1 MSGLVRRL
9 VFCAALL
16 CATFAALSA
25 QGTSARAATAAGA
38 TAAGATAAPSQ
49 PEEGLSPTQ
58 SSFEGYASWY
68 GGDFHGKMT
77 SSGELYD
84 KEAFTAA
91 HRSLPF
97 GTMLLVTNLDNGA
110 SVVVR
115 VTDRGPFV
123 KGRIIDVSEGAARI
137 LGMLP
142 TGTAHVLC
150 RILPAEE
157 AAAFGSPAPAKASD
171 TASTA
176 GQSGAA
182 GRAPLDMRR
191 ARIQVASYRDAKNA
205 AETQKRLK
213 MSGLQ
218 ASIEDSGAYHRVFF
232 ADLAASEVDGLVM
245 RLNTLG
251 YTDLLI
257 SYY

>member
-1 MSGLVRRL
+1 MPCLIRRPAAHAAY
-9 VFCAALL
+9 VAALL
-16 CATFAALSA
+16 LCCGAVAAASA
-25 QGTSARAATAAGA
+25 QGAAAPP
-38 TAAGATAAPSQ
+38 TAAPQS
-49 PEEGLSPTQ
+49 GASAQ
-58 SSFEGYASWY
+58 SSFEGSASWY
-68 GGDFHGKMT
+68 GGEFHGKRT
-77 SSGELYD
+77 SSGEIYD

-91 HRSLPF
+91 HRNLPF

-142 TGTAHVLC
+142 TGTARVRCRVL
-150 RILPAEE
+150 PPEE
-157 AAAFGSPAPAKASD
+157 AAAFGSPAPAKAVD
-171 TASTA
+171 AMDKA
-176 GQSGAA
+176 GNAGAA
-182 GRAPLDMRR
+182 GRAPLDSRR
-191 ARIQVASYRDAKNA
+191 ARVQVASYRDAKNA

-213 MSGLQ
+213 LSGLE
-218 ASIEDSGAYHRVFF
+218 ASVEDSGSYHRVVFV
-232 ADLAASEVDGLVM
+232 DLAASEVDGLVT

-251 YTDLLI
+251 YRNLLI

>member
-1 MSGLVRRL
+1 MSGFARRA
-9 VFCAALL
+9 VVGAVLL
-16 CATFAALSA
+16 CVSIVALCAQGASA
-25 QGTSARAATAAGA
+25 QAAVGA
-38 TAAGATAAPSQ
+38 PVASSQPGGAPS
-49 PEEGLSPTQ
+49 SAQ

-68 GGDFHGKMT
+68 GGEFHGKQT

-97 GTMLLVTNLDNGA
+97 GTMLLVTNIDNGA

-142 TGTAHVLC
+142 TGIAHVRC
-150 RILPAEE
+150 RVLPAEE

-171 TASTA
+171 TSSPA

-182 GRAPLDMRR
+182 GRAPLDTRR

-213 MSGLQ
+213 MSGLD
-218 ASIEDSGAYHRVFF
+218 ASIEDSGAHHRVLF
-232 ADLAASEVDGLVM
+232 ADLAASEVDGLVT

>member
-1 MSGLVRRL
+1 MPCLARRPAAL
-9 VFCAALL
+9 AAAALL
-16 CATFAALSA
+16 CCGAVAAASA
-25 QGTSARAATAAGA
+25 QGAAALPAAAPQPGA
-38 TAAGATAAPSQ
+38 TA
-49 PEEGLSPTQ
+49 Q
-58 SSFEGYASWY
+58 SSFEGCASWY
-68 GGDFHGKMT
+68 GGEFHGRQT
-77 SSGELYD
+77 SSGEIYD

-142 TGTAHVLC
+142 TGTARVRCRVL
-150 RILPAEE
+150 PPEE
-157 AAAFGSPAPAKASD
+157 AAAFGSPAPAKAADATSK
-171 TASTA
+171 A
-176 GQSGAA
+176 GEAGAA
-182 GRAPLDMRR
+182 GRAPLDSRR

-213 MSGLQ
+213 MSGLE
-218 ASIEDSGAYHRVFF
+218 ASVEDSGAYHRVVF
-232 ADLAASEVDGLVM
+232 ADLAASDVNGLVT

-251 YTDLLI
+251 YRDLLI

>member
-1 MSGLVRRL
+1 
-9 VFCAALL
+9 
-16 CATFAALSA
+16 
-25 QGTSARAATAAGA
+25 
-38 TAAGATAAPSQ
+38 
-49 PEEGLSPTQ
+49 
-58 SSFEGYASWY
+58 
-68 GGDFHGKMT
+68 
-77 SSGELYD
+77 
-84 KEAFTAA
+84 
-91 HRSLPF
+91 
-97 GTMLLVTNLDNGA
+97 MLLVTNLDNGA

-142 TGTAHVLC
+142 TGTARVRCRVL
-150 RILPAEE
+150 PPEE

-171 TASTA
+171 LTPSGA
-176 GQSGAA
+176 GAA
-182 GRAPLDMRR
+182 GTTSATGAASGGSPGAAARAPLDSRR

-213 MSGLQ
+213 MSGLE
-218 ASIEDSGAYHRVFF
+218 ASVEDSGPYHRVVFT
-232 ADLAASEVDGLVM
+232 DLAAQEVDGLVT

-251 YTDLLI
+251 YRDLLI